1 MLGVYCVLLACV
13 GYRFCRVVGS
23 MSVFLCDFGILFVFG
38 IFLFLRVYEFSPKE
52 NLVVSHEIKITL
64 IIKIAI
70 KSMYNVQKQIAKLRS
85 TDISDILK
93 KENRSSALYFGKE
106 NGLYFKYRK
115 RLAQ

>member
-1 MLGVYCVLLACV
+1 
-13 GYRFCRVVGS
+13 
-23 MSVFLCDFGILFVFG
+23 
-38 IFLFLRVYEFSPKE
+38 
-52 NLVVSHEIKITL
+52 
-64 IIKIAI
+64 
-70 KSMYNVQKQIAKLRS
+70 MYNVQKQIAKLRS